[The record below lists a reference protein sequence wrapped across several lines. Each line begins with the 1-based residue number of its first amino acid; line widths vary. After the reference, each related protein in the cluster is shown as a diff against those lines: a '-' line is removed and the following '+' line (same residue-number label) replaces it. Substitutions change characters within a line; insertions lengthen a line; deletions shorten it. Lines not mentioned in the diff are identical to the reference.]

1 MKFIKLLLIA
11 YFTIRF
17 TLNFGFCQS
26 IGSKQ
31 WGYKTSGD
39 VRSSP
44 AIASDGITY
53 ISPKYNY
60 LYAINP
66 DGSRKWRF
74 KTGDDVSS
82 SPAIGSDVTIYVGS
96 GDNYLYAINSD
107 GSIPFTRST
116 FPSF

>member
-11 YFTIRF
+11 YFTIKF
-17 TLNFGFCQS
+17 TSNFGFCQS

-44 AIASDGITY
+44 AIGSDEIIY
-53 ISPKYNY
+53 IGTKNNY

-74 KTGDDVSS
+74 KTGDFVTS
-82 SPAIGSDVTIYVGS
+82 SPAIGSDGTIYVGS
-96 GDNYLYAINSD
+96 GDNYL
-107 GSIPFTRST
+107 
-116 FPSF
+116 

>member
-1 MKFIKLLLIA
+1 MKFTTLLLIA
-11 YFTIRF
+11 YFTIKF
-17 TLNFGFCQS
+17 TSNFGFCQS

-44 AIASDGITY
+44 AIGSGGTIYVGSND
-53 ISPKYNY
+53 NY

-82 SPAIGSDVTIYVGS
+82 SPAIGSDGTIYVGS
-96 GDNYLYAINSD
+96 WDDNLYAQ
-107 GSIPFTRST
+107 
-116 FPSF
+116 